1 MTLDE
6 YMQVN
11 RNAIFRLWIYVQ
23 LQKKTTPNSSTELWR
38 EKPQNNICLFVCFQW
53 AVEFQ
58 EKKKS

>member
-23 LQKKTTPNSSTELWR
+23 LQKKTTPNSSIELWR
-38 EKPQNNICLFVCFQW
+38 EKPQNNICLFVCFQ
-53 AVEFQ
+53 
-58 EKKKS
+58 